1 MAHMMFPISYDP
13 LCEPYDMVMW
23 FFRAKKQIF
32 ICYMY
37 IFSPVSILGTYSI
50 YTGYFIKMQNDLF
63 FIMYSG

>member
-1 MAHMMFPISYDP
+1 MWPISYDP
-13 LCEPYDMVMW
+13 LCESYDMVMW
-23 FFRAKKQIF
+23 FFRAKKQII